1 MIEQDIR
8 LQNAKLQVQELQFE
22 NKLADMRQLLSE
34 MAEKNQK
41 IESEKFELEKKK
53 DFQISELRKQ
63 VLFLEQRLIQANLE
77 LSSAQNQIQQ
87 EHQLILK
94 LEREKEE

>member
-77 LSSAQNQIQQ
+77 LSNAQNQI
-87 EHQLILK
+87 
-94 LEREKEE
+94 

>member
-1 MIEQDIR
+1 M
-8 LQNAKLQVQELQFE
+8 QELQFE